1 MPAAKRVIPLHKLR
15 ESTDQGFQIK
25 WVNMNHHMKQEAV
38 VLGAHRDDHY
48 IFLFQKVGV
57 SHVMVDFKQF
67 SLGADQLFYVLPGQ
81 VHHYV
86 LTENTTEG
94 WFVAL
99 DAGLIPGMLRTV
111 LEDPLSL
118 KSPIHPGE
126 MERRELLQCL
136 ELIYTVNRR
145 QTDSTYHKQTIY
157 ALLTSFVAMVTAI
170 YANRRTASI
179 ENVPRPMLITQ
190 QFRKLLA
197 RDYKTMKSP
206 AEYAAA
212 CNLSLS
218 YLNEVVKTVTGAAV
232 SYWIQQEVVLEAKR
246 LLYHSEFSIK
256 EIAYELGYEDHAYF
270 CRLFKKTVGET
281 PGEFR
286 KHYRE

>member
-1 MPAAKRVIPLHKLR
+1 MPAAKRIIPLHKLR
-15 ESTDQGFQIK
+15 ESTDQGFQIEK
-25 WVNMNHHMKQEAV
+25 VDSVHYMEKEPM
-38 VLGAHRDDHY
+38 VLDAHRDDHY
-48 IFLFQKVGV
+48 IFLLQQTGI
-57 SHVMVDFKQF
+57 SNVMVDFRQF
-67 SLGADQLFYVLPGQ
+67 ILAENELLFILPGQ
-81 VHHYV
+81 VHQYV
-86 LTENTTEG
+86 HAENAPAG

-99 DAGLIPGMLRTV
+99 DAGLVPGMLRIV
-111 LEDPLSL
+111 LEDPLSFRG
-118 KSPIHPGE
+118 PIHPGE
-126 MERRELLQCL
+126 SERQELLQCL
-136 ELIYTVNRR
+136 ELMYAISHR
-145 QTDSTYHKQTIY
+145 QSGSAYYRQMIY

-170 YANRRTASI
+170 YSSQEGRTI
-179 ENVPRPMLITQ
+179 EKIPRPMLITQ

-197 RDYKTMKSP
+197 RDYKTSKSP

-218 YLNEVVKTVTGAAV
+218 YLNEVVKNVTGSAV
-232 SYWIQQEVVLEAKR
+232 SYWIQQEIVLEAKR

-270 CRLFKKTVGET
+270 CRLFKKIVGQT

>member
-1 MPAAKRVIPLHKLR
+1 MPAAKRIIPLHRLQ
-15 ESTDQGFQIK
+15 ESTDQGFQIRK
-25 WVNMNHHMKQEAV
+25 VDSAYYLKRNPI

-48 IFLFQKVGV
+48 IFLFQQEGLSK
-57 SHVMVDFKQF
+57 VMVDFRQF
-67 SLGADQLFYVLPGQ
+67 EIGENSLYYILPGQ

-86 LTENTTEG
+86 FSENYPVG

-99 DAGLIPGMLRTV
+99 DAGLVPGMLRIV
-111 LEDPLSL
+111 LEDPLL
-118 KSPIHPGE
+118 LRSPIHPCE
-126 MERRELLQCL
+126 PERQELLQCL
-136 ELIYTVNRR
+136 ELIDAISRR
-145 QTDSTYHKQTIY
+145 QAGSAYHKQTIY
-157 ALLTSFVAMVTAI
+157 ALLTSFVSMVTAI
-170 YANRRTASI
+170 YSNQEERSI
-179 ENVPRPMLITQ
+179 EKIPRPMLITQ

-197 RDYKTMKSP
+197 RDYKTLKSP

-218 YLNEVVKTVTGAAV
+218 YLNEVVKQVTGGAV
-232 SYWIQQEVVLEAKR
+232 SYWIQQEIVLEAKR

-270 CRLFKKTVGET
+270 CRLFKKSVGET

-286 KHYRE
+286 KHYRD